1 MGDGGRRGELRSAG
15 YDVDLVMIQ
24 GASHYAPVFHDLQ
37 DGQFVVVADDPA
49 GEQTVE
55 VILDAI
61 AARQDR
67 T

>member
-1 MGDGGRRGELRSAG
+1 
-15 YDVDLVMIQ
+15 
-24 GASHYAPVFHDLQ
+24 
-37 DGQFVVVADDPA
+37 VVADDPA